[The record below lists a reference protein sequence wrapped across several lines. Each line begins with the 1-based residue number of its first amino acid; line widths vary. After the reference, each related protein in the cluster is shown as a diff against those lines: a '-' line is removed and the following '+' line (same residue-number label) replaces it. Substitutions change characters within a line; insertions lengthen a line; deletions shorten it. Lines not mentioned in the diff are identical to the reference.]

1 MWGLP
6 DSWAGWG
13 AEKVIT
19 YKPNSRKIPAFD
31 SYGMAGWAE
40 IYFYYKAQREAKRN
54 PQKIEEPE
62 EQPASATF
70 SPREEKEK
78 KVRFIVID
86 DE

>member
-6 DSWAGWG
+6 DSWAAWG
-13 AEKVIT
+13 AERVIA
-19 YKPNSRKIPAFD
+19 YKPNSRKIPVADLD
-31 SYGMAGWAE
+31 SMTGWAE